1 MGKIEGMLHQ
11 ITSPP
16 TSKVEAGAE
25 RHISRPAIV
34 SHDPSSIS
42 PKRTQLLDPS
52 LVSSMMTYVEMSGL
66 T

>member
-16 TSKVEAGAE
+16 TGKAEAGAE
-25 RHISRPAIV
+25 SHMSPPAIV
-34 SHDPSSIS
+34 SHDPNSIS

-52 LVSSMMTYVEMSGL
+52 LVSFMMTYVEMSGL